1 MDTGEIQKEKKRE
14 RCYEQ
19 LYDRKFNNLE
29 EMNNF
34 LETYILPKLNQEIDQ
49 LNRPITR
56 HEIEYVIKTHP
67 IKKKSGTR
75 WLHRQILPNIQ
86 RRIYTNPSQ
95 IPLKFQKGVNTL
107 EDIL

>member
-34 LETYILPKLNQEIDQ
+34 LETQSMPTQNQEEIDQ
-49 LNRPITR
+49 EQTDC
-56 HEIEYVIKTHP
+56 
-67 IKKKSGTR
+67 
-75 WLHRQILPNIQ
+75 
-86 RRIYTNPSQ
+86 
-95 IPLKFQKGVNTL
+95 QK
-107 EDIL
+107 